1 MPFVPRDTNP
11 WRGREGFHNHKIS
24 SEFFF
29 WRINLFCFIG
39 VKVSTKWRKYTE
51 THVFVLPFKFLT
63 CNHKNMRV
71 SMYFLHLELT
81 YTSLHGGSCEYRDWY
96 AGWTMPSTEPN
107 SRGSLGTRLAI
118 ISWLLC

>member
-1 MPFVPRDTNP
+1 
-11 WRGREGFHNHKIS
+11 
-24 SEFFF
+24 
-29 WRINLFCFIG
+29 
-39 VKVSTKWRKYTE
+39 
-51 THVFVLPFKFLT
+51 
-63 CNHKNMRV
+63 MRV

-118 ISWLLC
+118 IRWNLWPRLLELVRHGDICSEDMEKQSKNL